1 VMNLMALLRFLLP
14 FLHLSAI
21 ISIVTAG
28 LRGVMRLVA
37 GIGDHMAGKS
47 YSGKAG
53 LTSPA
58 YVRWAVAECF

>member
-1 VMNLMALLRFLLP
+1 MLQQKEIENE
-14 FLHLSAI
+14 
-21 ISIVTAG
+21 
-28 LRGVMRLVA
+28 RLVA